1 MSDIMLELAEMA
13 RTRPL
18 RLKEQ
23 KAKGKK
29 IIEYTG
35 TYVPD
40 QLIHACG
47 AEAYFMGRGGEPEPP
62 DAILPYMLRF
72 MNPQARSLAG
82 FYLLGLDPVTPITD
96 LIIAQQTDCHVG
108 RISELMEF
116 LKLPVYKVGVPS
128 DWDREVAQ
136 EYYYAALGKLKA
148 KLEAVTGVE
157 ITEEKLKE
165 CTEQV
170 NKINQ
175 LLRKISEL
183 RKADSPP
190 IGGHDFIRLNHYS
203 MLLEPEPVIEKLEA
217 LYNELVVAKGKFSKN
232 APRIMLAGRI
242 VAVGDYVPIG
252 FIEEAGGLIA
262 IEMLDEGIRPYFWDI
277 PINGDTLQSI
287 GKTLYLK
294 KTPPSIFQPAWKT
307 RFERMKELIDE
318 YRIDGIIWYQ
328 LSFDEIYDFECSCL
342 IKWLKEMDIPMLKLE
357 SSYEYSREATGP
369 LMTRIE
375 SFVETLKE
383 RSK

>member
-1 MSDIMLELAEMA
+1 MGDTMLELGELA
-13 RTRPL
+13 RTRPI

-23 KAKGKK
+23 KARGKK

-35 TYVPD
+35 TYIPD
-40 QLIHACG
+40 PLINAAG
-47 AEAYFMGRGGEPEPP
+47 AEAYYLGRGGEPEPP
-62 DAILPYMLRF
+62 DAVLPYMLRF
-72 MNPQARSLAG
+72 MNPQARSIAG
-82 FYLLGLDPVTPITD
+82 FHLLGLDPVTPIAD
-96 LIIAQQTDCHVG
+96 LIVAQQTDCHIG
-108 RISELMEF
+108 RISELLEY

-136 EYYYAALGKLKA
+136 EYYYTALGRLKA
-148 KLEAVTGVE
+148 KLEEVTGGK
-157 ITEEKLKE
+157 ITEEKLRA
-165 CTEQV
+165 CTDQV

-183 RKADSPP
+183 RKSDSPP
-190 IGGHDFIRLNHYS
+190 IGGHDFIRLNHYT
-203 MLLEPEPVIEKLEA
+203 MLCEPELIIEKLEV
-217 LYNELVVAKGKFSKN
+217 LYNELVNAKGKFPQN

-252 FIEEAGGLIA
+252 FIEESGGLIA
-262 IEMLDEGIRPYFWDI
+262 IEMLDEGIRPYFWDF
-277 PINGDTLQSI
+277 PTNGDTLKGI

-307 RFERMKELIDE
+307 RFDRMKKLIDE
-318 YRIDGIIWYQ
+318 YRIDGVIWYQ
-328 LSFDEIYDFECSCL
+328 LSFDEIYDMECSCL
-342 IKWLKEMDIPMLKLE
+342 LKWLKEIDMPILKLE

-383 RSK
+383 GRK